1 METFLEILKYI
12 LPSLVVVL
20 VVWLMLRKGL
30 ANEAERR
37 NFELRKQTA
46 NQMTPTRLRA
56 YERFTLFLERTKPE
70 AMLLRYDN
78 LSSMTTATL
87 QQKLLETVRD
97 EFNHNASQQI
107 YISDEAWKHIVTAKE
122 SVIQLI
128 NQCSGNFASTENAIA
143 LAQLLIQTY
152 AATEVTP
159 TDLALK
165 FLKQEVNLF

>member
-87 QQKLLETVRD
+87 QQKLLIRHYAPDRVSIFTRRIAFVYIAI
-97 EFNHNASQQI
+97 FSTKCSCGIKII
-107 YISDEAWKHIVTAKE
+107 Y
-122 SVIQLI
+122 
-128 NQCSGNFASTENAIA
+128 
-143 LAQLLIQTY
+143 
-152 AATEVTP
+152 
-159 TDLALK
+159 
-165 FLKQEVNLF
+165 